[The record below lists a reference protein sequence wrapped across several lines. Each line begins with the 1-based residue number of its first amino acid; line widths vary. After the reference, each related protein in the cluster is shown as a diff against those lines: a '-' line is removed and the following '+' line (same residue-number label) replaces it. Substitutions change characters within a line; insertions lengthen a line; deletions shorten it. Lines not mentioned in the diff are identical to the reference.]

1 MEKDIEFLNYI
12 YQNAKMGI
20 EGIDD
25 IKKHI
30 ESDELKKL
38 ISRQKKEYE
47 DIADDAIMLLAN
59 YGKDEEDISSLS
71 KVMSYMMVNM
81 QMLKDDSESNIA
93 KLMIEGSNKGVIQIT
108 EKLNHYSNVDSKIV
122 KLAKKL
128 LATEEHNIDDLKIY
142 L

>member
-1 MEKDIEFLNYI
+1 MVGDFIMEKDIEFLNYI

-38 ISRQKKEYE
+38 ISRQEKEYE
-47 DIADDAIMLLAN
+47 DIADDAIMH
-59 YGKDEEDISSLS
+59 
-71 KVMSYMMVNM
+71 MMVNM